1 MAEIIAP
8 EDFGLVTITTQD
20 YKNLIIEKAEAEAQ
34 LKILKCRNEEIT
46 KAKEKFELK
55 AALYEIDLKQLY
67 DKVKVLESKLADYE
81 KLDAMN
87 SGGNFDDF

>member
-1 MAEIIAP
+1 MAEIITL
-8 EDFGLVTITTQD
+8 DDSLVTVTTNEF
-20 YKNLIIEKAEAEAQ
+20 KNLIIEKAEAEAQ

-81 KLDAMN
+81 KLDEMN
-87 SGGNFDDF
+87 LGGDFDDF